1 VAVLPLRLTQMVY
14 QFRSPVWL
22 GTGPCRV
29 IKCSR
34 RHFANDAPASESH
47 LLSMKILLVDDHVL
61 FREGIALL
69 LRSLIADDSLYQAG
83 TCEEAVAI
91 VAQDPTI
98 ELVLMDINLP
108 GASGISGISLIRGA
122 YPLIPVVGLSSSD
135 DKQTILD
142 AIDAGAMGFIP
153 KSSSSAVLFAALQ
166 LVLSKGIYIP
176 PEVFLRDRGPS
187 AALTN
192 GSLDKQGTP
201 AYPTPTDLGL
211 TSRQSEVLF
220 LILQGKSAKAICR
233 DLDLSSSTVKIHTSA
248 ALRALNVTTRTQA
261 VIAAGRMGLRFD
273 QRGAIRAHSDQTA

>member
-1 VAVLPLRLTQMVY
+1 
-14 QFRSPVWL
+14 
-22 GTGPCRV
+22 
-29 IKCSR
+29 
-34 RHFANDAPASESH
+34 
-47 LLSMKILLVDDHVL
+47 MKILLVDDHVL

-69 LRSLIADDSLYQAG
+69 LRSLVADDSLYQAG
-83 TCEEAVAI
+83 TCEEAL
-91 VAQDPTI
+91 AQVVLDPTI

-108 GASGISGISLIRGA
+108 GTSGINAIALIRA
-122 YPLIPVVGLSSSD
+122 EFPLIPVVGLSSSD

-176 PEVFLRDRGPS
+176 PEAFLRERG
-187 AALTN
+187 AGTRTLAHTN
-192 GSLDKQGTP
+192 GGKPGSSEDATP
-201 AYPTPTDLGL
+201 KDLGL
-211 TSRQSEVLF
+211 TPRQSDVLY

-233 DLDLSSSTVKIHTSA
+233 DLSLSSSTVKIHTSA

-273 QRGAIRAHSDQTA
+273 EYVRPRAHSDETA

>member
-1 VAVLPLRLTQMVY
+1 
-14 QFRSPVWL
+14 
-22 GTGPCRV
+22 
-29 IKCSR
+29 
-34 RHFANDAPASESH
+34 
-47 LLSMKILLVDDHVL
+47 MKILLVDDHVL

-69 LRSLIADDSLYQAG
+69 LRSLVANDSLYQAG
-83 TCEEAVAI
+83 TCEEALAL
-91 VAQDPTI
+91 VAQDPSI

-108 GASGISGISLIRGA
+108 GTSGINAISLIRA
-122 YPLIPVVGLSSSD
+122 EFPLIPVVGLSSSD

-176 PEVFLRDRGPS
+176 PEAFLRDRGVPARTTAAISPDKS
-187 AALTN
+187 ASAEHA
-192 GSLDKQGTP
+192 TP
-201 AYPTPTDLGL
+201 RDLGL
-211 TSRQSEVLF
+211 TPRQSDVLF

-233 DLDLSSSTVKIHTSA
+233 DLSLSSSTVKVHTSA

-273 QRGAIRAHSDQTA
+273 DCVHPRVHSDETA

>member
-1 VAVLPLRLTQMVY
+1 
-14 QFRSPVWL
+14 
-22 GTGPCRV
+22 
-29 IKCSR
+29 
-34 RHFANDAPASESH
+34 
-47 LLSMKILLVDDHVL
+47 MKILLVDDHVL

-69 LRSLIADDSLYQAG
+69 LRSLVANDSLYQAG
-83 TCEEAVAI
+83 TCEEALAAVAR
-91 VAQDPTI
+91 DPSI

-108 GASGISGISLIRGA
+108 GASGIDAISMIRA
-122 YPLIPVVGLSSSD
+122 KFPFIPVVGLSSSD

-176 PEVFLRDRGPS
+176 PEAFLRDRSVANRTVTRSIADRFGP
-187 AALTN
+187 AAHA
-192 GSLDKQGTP
+192 TP
-201 AYPTPTDLGL
+201 GDLGL
-211 TSRQSEVLF
+211 TPRQSEVLF

-233 DLDLSSSTVKIHTSA
+233 DLSLSSSTVKIHTSA

-273 QRGAIRAHSDQTA
+273 EELHSRAHSNETV